1 MKPTCPSCQNKINST
16 DIKNTKK
23 KGMFSEVEC
32 PYCQTWIR
40 LNKTLE
46 ALKTLGVSLLLITSL
61 LNIFNIQSEYSLVFS
76 TVGFVGI
83 FIAIIITFFGKH
95 ETVK

>member
-1 MKPTCPSCQNKINST
+1 MKPTCLSCHNKIKST
-16 DIKNTKK
+16 EIKNTNK
-23 KGMFSEVEC
+23 KGILFEVEC

-46 ALKTLGVSLLLITSL
+46 VLKTLGVSLLLITSL

-83 FIAIIITFFGKH
+83 FIAMIITFFGKH
-95 ETVK
+95 EAIK